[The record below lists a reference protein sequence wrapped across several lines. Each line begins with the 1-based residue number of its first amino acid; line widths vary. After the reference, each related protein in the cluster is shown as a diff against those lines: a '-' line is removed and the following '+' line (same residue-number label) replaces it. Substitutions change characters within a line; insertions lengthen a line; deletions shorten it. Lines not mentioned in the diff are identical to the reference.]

1 MHDLTR
7 FLTALGYLRVQL
19 TRSGVGHFHTS
30 GTLNGRPVELLVD
43 TGASC
48 TVVSMAIVRE
58 LGLRA
63 RKLDEGAGG
72 AGGAL
77 EQFLVEGADL
87 RLGSLVPK
95 LAGPVGLDFE
105 HVNAPLRAHGS
116 TEVDLILG
124 ADVFDAHAAVIDF
137 PSQSLFLKAADA
149 QAPAAAD
156 GDAPS
161 QP

>member
-1 MHDLTR
+1 MSDLAD
-7 FLTALGYLRVQL
+7 FLAARGYISVSL
-19 TRSGVGHFHTS
+19 TRSGVGHFHTT

-48 TVVSMAIVRE
+48 TVVSMAVVRE
-58 LGLRA
+58 LGLKTELLNLA
-63 RKLDEGAGG
+63 AGG

-77 EQFLVEGADL
+77 DQYQVDGADL
-87 RLGSLVPK
+87 RLGAFVPR

-116 TEVDLILG
+116 AEVDLILG

-137 PSQSLFLKAADA
+137 PSQSLFLRADFP
-149 QAPAAAD
+149 AP
-156 GDAPS
+156 
-161 QP
+161 